1 MTNGVVSISSI
12 CIYPL
17 NLKYYSNK
25 NNKRPFPENELIW
38 LYTVSTIIIIFLTHY
53 TNVKYNSNISP
64 NNSKIRDDRVKL
76 LQGNWVL

>member
-1 MTNGVVSISSI
+1 MRTNAL
-12 CIYPL
+12 PL
-17 NLKYYSNK
+17 YNQ
-25 NNKRPFPENELIW
+25 I
-38 LYTVSTIIIIFLTHY
+38 VSTIVIIFLTHY